1 MIRRKKRLTLA
12 PNLFPFLAV
21 LVCTMGTLIL
31 LLALVAQNAKQAS
44 AAAPS
49 SEGTAPSDLS
59 EEDVLYEASV
69 AEELR
74 EKNRV
79 AKLHLE
85 EVESRSERYLSARD
99 QQTDLMDQKRDQ
111 LAYMDSAI
119 GKLKERLKRLS
130 NEIRSATDPDA
141 AKESITEAKAQ
152 LAKAEEALRAERE
165 RIAKLEEQSPPND
178 QPRIVIVPH
187 KGPNG
192 TDRRPLYIECTAEG
206 VIIRPEGTKIDAD
219 SLGFVTP
226 KTNPLDAALRTARS
240 YWQRH
245 DPTAPSPYPLLVVRP
260 GGIKT
265 YSLARA
271 AMRSWDDQY
280 GYELVPDGT
289 RLAYPASDPALASK
303 MNRVVQQTMLAQSAL
318 ASRLA
323 YGA

>member
-130 NEIRSATDPDA
+130 NEI
-141 AKESITEAKAQ
+141 
-152 LAKAEEALRAERE
+152 
-165 RIAKLEEQSPPND
+165 
-178 QPRIVIVPH
+178 
-187 KGPNG
+187 
-192 TDRRPLYIECTAEG
+192 
-206 VIIRPEGTKIDAD
+206 
-219 SLGFVTP
+219 
-226 KTNPLDAALRTARS
+226 
-240 YWQRH
+240 
-245 DPTAPSPYPLLVVRP
+245 
-260 GGIKT
+260 
-265 YSLARA
+265 
-271 AMRSWDDQY
+271 
-280 GYELVPDGT
+280 
-289 RLAYPASDPALASK
+289 
-303 MNRVVQQTMLAQSAL
+303 
-318 ASRLA
+318 
-323 YGA
+323 